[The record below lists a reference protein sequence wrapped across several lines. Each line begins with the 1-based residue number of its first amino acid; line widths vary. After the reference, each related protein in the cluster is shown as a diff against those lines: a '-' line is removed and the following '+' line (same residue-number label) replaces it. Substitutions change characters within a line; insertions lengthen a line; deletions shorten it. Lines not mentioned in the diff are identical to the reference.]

1 MKRLIIVCEGQT
13 EQSFCL
19 TVLSPYFLSKGVVVE
34 APTIK
39 HSHVGVV
46 SWATLKR
53 QLVEHLHEG
62 DAIVTMLID
71 FYRIKDSYQF
81 PGWEEAKEISNS
93 MDKMNVMFIDML
105 NDMPEILRGRFVPY
119 IQLHEFEGLLFSDI
133 SVFQNNFLPNECD
146 LVAIQS
152 AIDEF
157 ESPEDINNKP
167 ETAPSSRLLNAISGY
182 DKVVFGSL
190 LAEEI
195 TLSTIRSKCP
205 LFNSWIERIEETNQ
219 GFLPDGLTNGE

>member
-19 TVLSPYFLSKGVVVE
+19 NVLSPYYLSKNIFVE

-39 HSHVGVV
+39 HSHGGIVP
-46 SWATLKR
+46 WETLKR

-81 PGWEEAKEISNS
+81 PGWEEAKTIESS
-93 MDKMNVMFIDML
+93 HDKMNSLFLDMSK
-105 NDMPEILRGRFVPY
+105 DMPEGLRNCFVPY

-133 SVFQNNFLPNECD
+133 AAFKTMFTPAECD
-146 LVAIQS
+146 FQSIQA

-182 DKVVFGSL
+182 NKVVFGSL
-190 LAEEI
+190 LAEEM
-195 TLSTIRSKCP
+195 TLSMIRSKCP
-205 LFNSWIERIEETNQ
+205 LFDSWIERIELACLNS
-219 GFLPDGLTNGE
+219 

>member
-1 MKRLIIVCEGQT
+1 MKRVIIVCEGQT

-19 TVLSPYFLSKGVVVE
+19 TVLSPYFLSKGIVVE

-39 HSHVGVV
+39 HSHGGIVA
-46 SWATLKR
+46 WDTMKR

-81 PGWEEAKEISNS
+81 PGWEEAKDISDSLN
-93 MDKMNVMFIDML
+93 KMNGLFQEMSA
-105 NDMPEILRGRFVPY
+105 NMPEDLRSRFVPY

-133 SVFQNNFLPNECD
+133 AAFKSMFTPTECD
-146 LVAIQS
+146 FQSIQA

-157 ESPEDINNKP
+157 DSPEDINNKP
-167 ETAPSSRLLNAISGY
+167 ETAPSSRLKDAIAGY
-182 DKVVFGSL
+182 DKVVYGSL
-190 LAEEI
+190 LAEEM

-205 LFNSWIERIEETNQ
+205 LFNSWIERIEEAC
-219 GFLPDGLTNGE
+219 L

>member
-1 MKRLIIVCEGQT
+1 MKRVIIVCEGQT

-19 TVLSPYFLSKGVVVE
+19 TVLSPYFHSKGIVVE

-39 HSHVGVV
+39 HSHGGIVA
-46 SWATLKR
+46 WDTLKR

-62 DAIVTMLID
+62 DAVVSMLID

-93 MDKMNVMFIDML
+93 LDKMNGMFQEMSANMQED
-105 NDMPEILRGRFVPY
+105 LRRRFVPY

-133 SVFQNNFLPNECD
+133 AAFKSMFTPSECD
-146 LVAIQS
+146 FHSIQA

-167 ETAPSSRLLNAISGY
+167 ETAPSSRLKDAIAGY

-190 LAEEI
+190 LAEEM

-205 LFNSWIERIEETNQ
+205 LFNSWIERIEEACM
-219 GFLPDGLTNGE
+219 